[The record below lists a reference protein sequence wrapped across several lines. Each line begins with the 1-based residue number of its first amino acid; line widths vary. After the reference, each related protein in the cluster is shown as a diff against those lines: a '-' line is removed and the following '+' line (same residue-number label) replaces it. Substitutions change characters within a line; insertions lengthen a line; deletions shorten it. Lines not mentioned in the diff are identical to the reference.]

1 MSYMALYRK
10 FRPREFSEVKG
21 QDHIVSTLKN
31 QIKTD
36 RIGHAYLFVG
46 TRGTGKTTMAKLFSK
61 AVNCE
66 APHEDGSPCGECP
79 CCKSADAGSSM
90 NVIEMDAASNNGVE
104 DVRRIIEE
112 VSYPPT
118 EGRYKVYIIDEVHM
132 LSGAA
137 FNALLKTLEEP
148 PSYVIFILATTE
160 PHKLPVT
167 ILSRCQRYDFHRIS
181 NETIASRLKELCD
194 AESVEIEDK
203 ALSYIARAGD
213 GSMRDAISLLD
224 QCIAFYLGE
233 ELTFDKALLALGA
246 VDTDIFSRLTRC
258 IMAHDVA
265 GSLAVLDEVV
275 GQGRE
280 LSQFITDFVWYLRNL
295 MLIKSGAGM
304 EDALDMTSDNIARLK
319 EEAAGLELP
328 VIFRYIRVLSDLSA
342 KLRFSSQKRVI
353 TEIGL
358 ITLCR
363 PAMEDDAG
371 SIVERL
377 ISIEDKLENG
387 ELSLSKA
394 QPVTSGEPVEK
405 VPFPDALPE
414 EVEALAKR
422 WPVVMAGIESGM
434 MRTMLSKALVSVTP
448 EGHILLVY
456 DMMQPEQRTA
466 LDYMVY
472 TRDEKPIN
480 KLALEEYLT
489 AEAGANITVD
499 IKGNEAAAP
508 KEKMYTSIVDAIA
521 KATGTEVLVED
532 F

>member
-61 AVNCE
+61 AINCE
-66 APHEDGSPCGECP
+66 SPREDGSPCGQCA
-79 CCKSADAGSSM
+79 CCRSADAGSSM
-90 NVIEMDAASNNGVE
+90 NVIEMDAASNNGVD

-132 LSGAA
+132 LSTAA

-181 NETIASRLKELCD
+181 NEIIASRLRELTD
-194 AESVEIEDK
+194 AEGVQIEER

-258 IMAHDVA
+258 ITIHDVA
-265 GSLAVLDEVV
+265 GALSVLDEVV

-280 LSQFITDFVWYLRNL
+280 LSQFITDFIWYLRNL
-295 MLIKSGAGM
+295 MLIKSGGGM
-304 EDALDMTSDNIARLK
+304 EDALDMTSDNVARLK
-319 EEAAGLELP
+319 EEAAQLELP

-342 KLRFSSQKRVI
+342 KLRFSTQKRVI

-363 PAMEDDAG
+363 PQMEDDAG

-377 ISIEDKLENG
+377 ISIEDKLEGG
-387 ELSLSKA
+387 EYQSAAAMPMMPS
-394 QPVTSGEPVEK
+394 EPVEK

-414 EVEALAKR
+414 EVEDLARR

-434 MRTMLSKALVSVTP
+434 MRTMLAKALVSATP

-466 LDYMVY
+466 LEYMTY
-472 TRDEKPIN
+472 TRNEKLIN
-480 KLALEEYLT
+480 KLALEEYLSG
-489 AEAGANITVD
+489 EAQANIIVD
-499 IKGNEAAAP
+499 IKGNEASAP

-521 KATGTEVLVED
+521 RATGTEVIVED